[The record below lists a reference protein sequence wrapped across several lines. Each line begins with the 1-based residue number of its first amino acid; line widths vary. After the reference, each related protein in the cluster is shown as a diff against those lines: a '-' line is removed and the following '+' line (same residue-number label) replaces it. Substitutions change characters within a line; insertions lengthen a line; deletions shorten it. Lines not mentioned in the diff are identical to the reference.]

1 MSLKGLLTVKD
12 IQKARDFP
20 NAAHDDSGRLLVGAA
35 VGVGADLEPRL
46 ELLVNEG
53 VDVVCVDTA
62 HGHSAGVLGAVRRIK
77 TAWPNLPVI
86 AGNVVTAEGVEAL
99 VGVGADV
106 AVGAGVGEVLGVA
119 EGTAVDSSVGLTSC
133 SAGLHPAKMPAAT
146 ANLIKSRL
154 LTPPEH
160 SQEQPRLLFSFI
172 VVPPNLECVVKVPY
186 NHASTNAVYIMP
198 DKL

>member
-1 MSLKGLLTVKD
+1 MVAPLSFSTVWD
-12 IQKARDFP
+12 
-20 NAAHDDSGRLLVGAA
+20 A
-35 VGVGADLEPRL
+35 VWHPEAY
-46 ELLVNEG
+46 
-53 VDVVCVDTA
+53 
-62 HGHSAGVLGAVRRIK
+62 VLRGMIYA
-77 TAWPNLPVI
+77 TFLPVKSGI
-86 AGNVVTAEGVEAL
+86 SVGITGV